1 MRSRVIDA
9 RSITHRIQEKEQRIT
24 DAENTRDDI
33 NTKVKENAKGKK
45 FINQYIQE
53 IQDTMRNPILRIISI
68 EKRKDSQHKG
78 PVNFLNKIIEE
89 NTLPKLKR
97 CS

>member
-1 MRSRVIDA
+1 MQK
-9 RSITHRIQEKEQRIT
+9 ITHRIQEKEQRIT
-24 DAENTRDDI
+24 DAENTREDI
-33 NTKVKENAKGKK
+33 NTKDKENVKDKK

-53 IQDTMRNPILRIISI
+53 IQDTIRNPILRIIGI
-68 EKRKDSQHKG
+68 EKREDSQHKG

>member
-45 FINQYIQE
+45 LINQYIQE
-53 IQDTMRNPILRIISI
+53 T
-68 EKRKDSQHKG
+68 
-78 PVNFLNKIIEE
+78 
-89 NTLPKLKR
+89 
-97 CS
+97 